1 MFLSSV
7 DRHSDDQDLTDLFCR
22 LHLVPMPFYLML
34 SILNGPIFFCTRCFT
49 NNWPVLIFSS
59 RIDIHRKENAG
70 AAEKPIT
77 IHSTPEGCSSA
88 CTTIMEIMQKEAA
101 ETKLWVCARLKWE
114 TNELFCSSQ
123 IPSKFLLVKMSMNC
137 NLCMIWWTQFVCH
150 RLKFVGESSHVQR
163 ERSTMMFQ
171 NMWSKCTLIGEILI
185 WFWTFC

>member
-22 LHLVPMPFYLML
+22 STSRTDAFL
-34 SILNGPIFFCTRCFT
+34 SNVEHFERPHFCTRCFT

-101 ETKLWVCARLKWE
+101 ETKL
-114 TNELFCSSQ
+114 
-123 IPSKFLLVKMSMNC
+123 
-137 NLCMIWWTQFVCH
+137 
-150 RLKFVGESSHVQR
+150 
-163 ERSTMMFQ
+163 
-171 NMWSKCTLIGEILI
+171 
-185 WFWTFC
+185 